1 MRIEKAL
8 KSKLPNVDMGNLSFG
23 TVFSDHMFVCKY
35 QNGTWL
41 DPKIIPYQSIS
52 FDPSTSVFHY
62 GQAVFEGMKA
72 YKDVKNKIWLFRPYE
87 NFNRINKSSERLQI
101 PKFPKE
107 FFFNGL
113 HELLKIDA
121 QWIQP
126 GVGNSLYIR
135 PFVFASQAGVQA
147 SPSLEY
153 TFLIICC
160 PVKSYY
166 GGEVNLLI
174 EEDFSRAAEGGVGFA
189 KTAGNYAA
197 QFYPTALA
205 QKKGYQQIIWTDAK
219 SHNYLEESG
228 TMNIFFKI
236 NDKLITAPTND
247 RILDGITRK
256 SVIQIANDLGIDV
269 EIRPVKVSE
278 IIEAAENKSLK
289 EVFGSGTAVVVSPI
303 KSFGYRGKNYKL
315 PKVDKPLAANLK
327 EKITAIQYNLI
338 DDPYGWRHAVV

>member
-1 MRIEKAL
+1 MRIERAL
-8 KSKLPNVDMGNLSFG
+8 KSKLPNVDMENLSFG
-23 TVFSDHMFVCKY
+23 TVFSDHMFFCKY
-35 QNGTWL
+35 QNGSWL

-72 YKDVKNKIWLFRPYE
+72 YKDVKNKIWLFVHMKTLTESISLQRDFKSQ
-87 NFNRINKSSERLQI
+87 NFLKS
-101 PKFPKE
+101 
-107 FFFNGL
+107 FFNGL

-121 QWIQP
+121 EWIQP

-289 EVFGSGTAVVVSPI
+289 EVFGSGTAVVVSSI

-315 PKVDKPLAANLK
+315 PKVVNPLAANLK
-327 EKITAIQYNLI
+327 EKNNSNS
-338 DDPYGWRHAVV
+338 V